1 MTALEYDLETLA
13 REANEKPFDVVV
25 VGGGSAGLTVARTL
39 FEQGLTV
46 AVLEAGPA
54 PFLTHITNTDLR
66 FTRGLTRNLRDANLY
81 RPDLAGGGSF
91 GTNYGCLGGRG
102 LFWNGAAPRYSYE
115 DLGGW
120 PIDPPDLDTDYLWAE
135 GQFRVGTSMG
145 RTPLAR
151 RMLDRLAEA
160 GLPGEPG
167 PFAAD
172 IDDLYVGRLGSGI
185 ASGLC
190 IFFRACGEAVAAGK
204 VKVSVNSLVDRLLL
218 EGGKVSGVSV
228 GHPGGPTV
236 EVRARAVVLA
246 GGGIESIKLAVLSD
260 VPDPGGRIGRGVQE
274 HLFYACNGKCAALYD
289 PAQRDSAI
297 IYRRAPSQEA
307 HQWEV
312 HVPGNRLFAIDDG
325 TPWQPD
331 DSPPYQLMMRSFA
344 ATEKTDDNYIEARPG
359 ALGSS
364 QVHFQYTA
372 ADKATMARIV
382 ADAARMAEALD
393 MVPADAPAVDSLERF
408 RPPGSSY
415 HEAGGLDMGTNPGN
429 GVTDVDGRFFAVP
442 NLIAADAAAFPRIG
456 ATNPHLTIV
465 AVARRKARALAQV
478 LS

>member
-13 REANEKPFDVVV
+13 RDAQEKPFDAVI

-39 FEQGLTV
+39 FEQGLAV

-66 FTRGLTRNLRDANLY
+66 FTRGLTRNLRDANQY
-81 RPDLAGGGSF
+81 RPDLAGGGFF

-120 PIDPPDLDTDYLWAE
+120 PIDPPDLDADYGWAE

-145 RTPLAR
+145 RTPLAQ
-151 RMLDRLAEA
+151 RMLTLLAEA

-190 IFFRACGEAVAAGK
+190 VFFRACGEAVAAGK
-204 VKVSVNSLVDRLLL
+204 LKLSVNSLVDRLLI
-218 EGGKVSGVSV
+218 EDGKVRGVSV
-228 GHPGGPTV
+228 ARSGGTPV
-236 EVRARAVVLA
+236 EVAARTVVLA
-246 GGGIESIKLAVLSD
+246 GGGIESVKLAALSD
-260 VPDPGGRIGRGVQE
+260 VPDPEGRIGRGLQE
-274 HLFYACNGKCAALYD
+274 HLFYSCIGKCAALYD
-289 PAQRDSAI
+289 PVRRDSAI
-297 IYRRAPSQEA
+297 IYRRAPSQDA

-344 ATEKTDDNYIEARPG
+344 ATEKTDDNHVESRPG
-359 ALGSS
+359 ALGSAL
-364 QVHFQYTA
+364 VHFRHTA
-372 ADKATMARIV
+372 RDQATMARIV
-382 ADAARMAEALD
+382 EDAARMAEALD
-393 MVPADAPAVDSLERF
+393 MVPADPPAVDSLERF

-415 HEAGGLDMGTNPGN
+415 HEAGGLDMGTDPGSA
-429 GVTDVDGRFFAVP
+429 VTDVDGRFFAVP

-465 AVARRKARALAQV
+465 AVARRKARALAQALV
-478 LS
+478 

>member
-1 MTALEYDLETLA
+1 MTALEYDLESLA
-13 REANEKPFDVVV
+13 RDSQAEPFDAVI

-54 PFLTHITNTDLR
+54 PFLTHVTNTDLR
-66 FTRGLTRNLRDANLY
+66 FTRSLTRNLRDATQY

-120 PIDPPDLDTDYLWAE
+120 PIDPPDLDADYLWAE

-145 RTPLAR
+145 RTPLAQ
-151 RMLDRLAEA
+151 RMLARLTEA
-160 GLPGEPG
+160 GLAAEPG

-172 IDDLYVGRLGSGI
+172 IENLYVGRLGSGI

-190 IFFRACGEAVAAGK
+190 VFFRACGEAVAAGK
-204 VKVSVNSLVDRLLL
+204 LKVSVDSLVDRLLID
-218 EGGKVSGVSV
+218 GDKVRAVSV
-228 GHPGGPTV
+228 GHPGGSPV
-236 EVRARAVVLA
+236 EVLARTVVLA
-246 GGGIESIKLAVLSD
+246 GGGIESIKLAALSG

-274 HLFYACNGKCAALYD
+274 HLFYSCNGKCAALYD
-289 PAQRDSAI
+289 PLQRDSAI
-297 IYRRAPSQEA
+297 VYRRAPSQDA

-344 ATEKTDDNYIEARPG
+344 ATEKTDDNHVEARPG
-359 ALGSS
+359 ALGSAL
-364 QVHFQYTA
+364 VHFRYTA
-372 ADKATMARIV
+372 HDQAKMARI
-382 ADAARMAEALD
+382 AEDAARMAEALD
-393 MVPADAPAVDSLERF
+393 MVPADPLPVDSLERF

-415 HEAGGLDMGTNPGN
+415 HEAGGLDMGTDPETA
-429 GVTDVDGRFFAVP
+429 VTDVDGRFFTLP

-465 AVARRKARALAQV
+465 AVARRKARSLAQS
-478 LS
+478 LD